1 MAGAVTIDI
10 QGLDALLKNLD
21 NKANTLTQDVGDEIY
36 VGALEISTGA
46 KQAVRKDSGFLASR
60 INAEKEST
68 LISSVSAQSKY
79 AAYVEFGT
87 GTLVD
92 VPAGLEDYAIQFKGR
107 GIRQVNLPARPF
119 LFNTAKRLMPKII
132 DKIKQVLVK

>member
-10 QGLDALLKNLD
+10 QGLDALLKKLD
-21 NKANTLTQDVGDEIY
+21 NKANTLTQDVSDEIY

-60 INAEKEST
+60 INAEREST
-68 LISSVSAQSKY
+68 LVSSVSAQSKY

-92 VPAGLEDYAIQFKGR
+92 VPAGLEDYAIQFKGK

-132 DKIKQVLVK
+132 DKIKQVLIP